1 MKENHMS
8 FKEWSAAHKPVSKDK
23 SSEKPKAAPSVDKP
37 VAAADK
43 KAVATGP
50 DPKV

>member
-1 MKENHMS
+1 MS

-23 SSEKPKAAPSVDKP
+23 SNEKLKAVPAADKP

-50 DPKV
+50 APKA